1 MSLSTF
7 IAVMATAF
15 VLALAGVVYI
25 KVSHRNLLKKR
36 TERRELMARAQKL
49 QLPQMLQSLGIG
61 IGRYFYKMP
70 LPDLNDSIVL
80 CENCSAAEQ
89 CKQKLRIP
97 ELNPED
103 VEFCPNLNYLDQHSR
118 ARRIRG

>member
-49 QLPQMLQSLGIG
+49 QLPQMLQSL
-61 IGRYFYKMP
+61 GRYFYKMP